1 MTEQKEKSA
10 GVLDTPKAD
19 SKEQSAASIS
29 TAEKTG
35 KQSRKDYATLQ
46 AKFARLGRVLNRIH
60 RVDDRR
66 ITYVVSHG
74 SQRHHFSHLHDVI
87 AHLAALVE
95 VQP

>member
-1 MTEQKEKSA
+1 MIDQKKAA
-10 GVLDTPKAD
+10 GVFAPPATATQ
-19 SKEQSAASIS
+19 EQSTVSVT
-29 TAEKTG
+29 TAKKTG
-35 KQSRKDYATLQ
+35 KQARKDYATLQ

-95 VQP
+95 ARP